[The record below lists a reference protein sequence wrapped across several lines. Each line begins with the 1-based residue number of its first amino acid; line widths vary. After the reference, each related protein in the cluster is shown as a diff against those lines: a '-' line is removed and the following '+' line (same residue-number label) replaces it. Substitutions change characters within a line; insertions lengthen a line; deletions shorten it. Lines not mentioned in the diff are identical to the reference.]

1 MIQPFLVSVS
11 REGFG
16 REHQQ
21 LAGCLGQALSLAS
34 WELVWLQDWA
44 APAITPIRARADM
57 ASCLFS
63 PMTNSSLK
71 ASRCLWSAECLSRV
85 HALAPRELEII
96 VLWILPW
103 RAGIHT
109 VGKCKNKNV
118 SRCVNDSCLLTFVE
132 GLAPG
137 NQCYG
142 ESFKQPTGRQA
153 LPIKKTWVW
162 RCLERSFPRRQSQ
175 LQEIRS

>member
-1 MIQPFLVSVS
+1 MTEPFLVSVS

-21 LAGCLGQALSLAS
+21 LAGCLGQALSLGTS
-34 WELVWLQDWA
+34 L
-44 APAITPIRARADM
+44 APRLSCTCHHPIRAREDM

-63 PMTNSSLK
+63 PMANPSLK
-71 ASRCLWSAECLSRV
+71 ASRCLWSTECLLCV
-85 HALAPRELEII
+85 HALAPRELEIV
-96 VLWILPW
+96 VLWILPL

-109 VGKCKNKNV
+109 VGKCKNNNV
-118 SRCVNDSCLLTFVE
+118 SRCVNDSCLLTFME
-132 GLAPG
+132 GLALG

-153 LPIKKTWVW
+153 LPIRKTWV
-162 RCLERSFPRRQSQ
+162 
-175 LQEIRS
+175 